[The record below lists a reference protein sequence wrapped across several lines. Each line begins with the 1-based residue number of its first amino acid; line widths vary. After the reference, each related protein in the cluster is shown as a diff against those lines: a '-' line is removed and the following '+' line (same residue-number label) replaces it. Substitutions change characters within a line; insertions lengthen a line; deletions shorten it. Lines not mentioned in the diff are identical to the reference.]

1 VVDDNRDGAEAMALY
16 LEDLGHEVAV
26 AADGASGLAMAE
38 RLRPQLVLLDIGM
51 PGMDGYEVARR
62 LRAEPWSRNVVML
75 AISGYDSEED
85 RQRSLAA
92 GCDEHLVKPVEPQ
105 SIVKFLAS
113 HGRRDPG

>member
-1 VVDDNRDGAEAMALY
+1 
-16 LEDLGHEVAV
+16 
-26 AADGASGLAMAE
+26 
-38 RLRPQLVLLDIGM
+38 
-51 PGMDGYEVARR
+51 
-62 LRAEPWSRNVVML
+62 ML